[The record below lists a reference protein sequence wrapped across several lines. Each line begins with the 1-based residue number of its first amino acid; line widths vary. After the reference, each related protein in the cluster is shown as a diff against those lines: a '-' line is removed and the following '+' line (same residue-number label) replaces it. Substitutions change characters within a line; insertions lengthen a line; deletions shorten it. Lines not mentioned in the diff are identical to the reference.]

1 MLERLRASMSAV
13 AREFAKFG
21 IVGLIALV
29 VDIGIFNI
37 LRFAGGEGPLYDKP
51 LTAKVVSVV
60 VATFVSYLGNRYWSF
75 RHRGRT
81 RMRRE
86 VPLFFLLNGIAMLI
100 AVACLWLSHYVLG
113 LDNAIADNVSANVV
127 GLALGTAFRFWSYR
141 RFVFPAIP
149 AGTAE
154 HELAEADAA
163 TPI

>member
-1 MLERLRASMSAV
+1 MGAL
-13 AREFAKFG
+13 AREFTKFG
-21 IVGLIALV
+21 IVGLVALV
-29 VDIGIFNI
+29 VDIGVFNL

-51 LTAKVVSVV
+51 LSAKVVSVV
-60 VATFVSYLGNRYWSF
+60 VATFVSYAGNRYWSF

-100 AVACLWLSHYVLG
+100 AVACLWVSHYALG
-113 LDNAIADNVSANVV
+113 LDNAVADNISANVV
-127 GLALGTAFRFWSYR
+127 GLGLGTLFRFWSYR

-149 AGTAE
+149 DDTAE
-154 HELAEADAA
+154 HELAERDAA